1 MKYWLLKT
9 EPTSYSVDD
18 LANEKNKTTCWDGVR
33 NYQARN
39 FIRDQM
45 NLGDH
50 ALLYHSSTD
59 PPGVVGICEVV
70 KESYPDPSAFDSK
83 SKYFDEQSQ
92 RDAPR
97 WFAVDVKLKS
107 KFKRLIPLD
116 ELRKL
121 DALRGMVLLTKGSRL
136 SVQPVTKGQFETIAK
151 LA

>member
-45 NLGDH
+45 KLGDQ

-83 SKYFDEQSQ
+83 SKYFDEQSR

-97 WFAVDVKLKS
+97 WFAVDVKLTM

-116 ELRKL
+116 ELRKR
-121 DALRGMVLLTKGSRL
+121 DSLRGMVLLTKGSRL
-136 SVQPVTKGQFETIAK
+136 SIQPVTKGQFDTIAK